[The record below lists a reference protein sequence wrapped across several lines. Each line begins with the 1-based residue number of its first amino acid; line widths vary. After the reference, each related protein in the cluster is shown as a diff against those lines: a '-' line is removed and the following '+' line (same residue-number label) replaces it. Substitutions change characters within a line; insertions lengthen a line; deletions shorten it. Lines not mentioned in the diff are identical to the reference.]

1 MAVTNTN
8 GKSISKADGVCSD
21 NSAVWARNGFTKLIS
36 KFQVG
41 MMEFSVEY
49 FLFIPLTLAMLF
61 EAIPEALGAA
71 IGVVFNEFVLEP
83 FSGNKNPRNVF
94 AGKLIAF

>member
-1 MAVTNTN
+1 M
-8 GKSISKADGVCSD
+8 G
-21 NSAVWARNGFTKLIS
+21 
-36 KFQVG
+36 
-41 MMEFSVEY
+41 FSVEY